1 MDKGPEELIV
11 IILKGSTLDEEV
23 FEYCTV
29 QHVEGLA
36 FFNKCYAFGAQ
47 QLFYTGYLISKLDPP
62 PKKKIK

>member
-29 QHVEGLA
+29 QHVERLA
-36 FFNKCYAFGAQ
+36 F
-47 QLFYTGYLISKLDPP
+47 LINVMLSVLNNYST
-62 PKKKIK
+62 